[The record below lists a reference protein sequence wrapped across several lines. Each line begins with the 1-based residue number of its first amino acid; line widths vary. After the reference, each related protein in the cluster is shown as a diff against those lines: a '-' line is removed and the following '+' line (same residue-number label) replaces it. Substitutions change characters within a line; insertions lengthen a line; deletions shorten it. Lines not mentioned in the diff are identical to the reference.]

1 MEVNGER
8 ISWTDKEA
16 VASGKEKMRQSPAHC
31 CFPSSA
37 CKNDFAPSMYACITW
52 MEGSNG
58 TRCDSPIT
66 SFYLRQCN
74 LHLLQFY
81 TLLPVNKALF
91 LHRAPVS
98 FLTALPTSMAFAFG
112 CAGDSRCNCILV
124 TSLESL
130 HWHQRRAHLSSSLFR
145 KELISGL
152 ALQGSLNSCHVWYV
166 SGSTGG
172 IAVPVVLY
180 LHLCYCLVVNLLLNK

>member
-1 MEVNGER
+1 MRVNAPP
-8 ISWTDKEA
+8 TA
-16 VASGKEKMRQSPAHC
+16 VFRHQPR
-31 CFPSSA
+31 
-37 CKNDFAPSMYACITW
+37 KNDFTPPMYACVTW
-52 MEGSNG
+52 MEGNNR

-66 SFYLRQCN
+66 SFYLRRLN

-98 FLTALPTSMAFAFG
+98 FLAALPTSMAFAFG
-112 CAGDSRCNCILV
+112 CAGDSTCNCILV

-130 HWHQRRAHLSSSLFR
+130 HWHQRRAHLSVSLFR

-152 ALQGSLNSCHVWYV
+152 ALQGSLTNSCHVWYV

-172 IAVPVVLY
+172 IAVPMVLY
-180 LHLCYCLVVNLLLNK
+180 LHLCYCLVVNLPLNK